1 MNKVAHEQGSHM
13 KSSSQSS
20 LLTQQR
26 FLPYFITQFLG
37 AFNDNIFKNV
47 LLLFVAFASVD
58 TLPISSNLFINLAAG
73 LFILPFFLFSA
84 LAGVL
89 ADKYEKSWFIRKV
102 KLLEILIMSLGA
114 IGFIYESYGILLLL
128 LFLMGTQSAFFG
140 PVKYA
145 LLPQQLEPKEL
156 VSGNALV
163 ETGTFLAI
171 LIGTLGAGLIA
182 SHESAKIVAAVCIVL
197 FAVMGYGASCFI
209 PNAPSN
215 APDMK
220 IKWRPIALTRQ
231 TLKIA
236 KKDRP
241 TFQALMAISWF
252 WFLGAAYLTQFP
264 NFTKIHLNGTES
276 AVAFLL
282 ALFSVG
288 IAIGSLAC
296 DKLSNHRIEIGIVPM
311 GSFGISLFGLLMA
324 LAVPENLPQFESF
337 NQFVGHS
344 ELWPL
349 FAYLL
354 LLGISGGIFIVPLY
368 ALMQFRAEPNERAQV
383 IAGLN
388 IYNSLFMVGSAV
400 LGIVCLSLL
409 ELNIVE
415 LFILLAAMNTL
426 VVLYLVYQVPIY
438 AFRFFTWVVT
448 HTMYRVKHKNLH
460 HLPEKGGALIIC
472 NHVSYMDALLLS
484 AVCPRLIRFVMEEDY
499 AKLPPIR
506 RFLKRAGVIPI
517 SATNRRSIRNAF
529 NEVEQALHD
538 GHIVCIFPEG
548 RLTSDGE
555 IGEFMRGMELII
567 KRSPVPV
574 IPMALKG
581 LWGSYFSRF
590 KGRACKGLPTR
601 FWTKLEIEA
610 GDAIDPKQAS
620 CEVLRQKVI
629 EIRGDFR

>member
-1 MNKVAHEQGSHM
+1 MNND
-13 KSSSQSS
+13 SQSS
-20 LLTQQR
+20 LLAQKR

-102 KLLEILIMSLGA
+102 KLLEVVIMSLGA
-114 IGFIYESYGILLLL
+114 IGFIYESYAILLLL

-145 LLPQQLEPKEL
+145 LLPQQLESKEL

-171 LIGTLGAGLIA
+171 LIGTLGAGIIA
-182 SHESAKIVAAVCIVL
+182 SEENSKLIAAVCIVT
-197 FAVMGYGASCFI
+197 FAVLGYLASHFI
-209 PNAPSN
+209 PEAPSN
-215 APDMK
+215 APNLK
-220 IKWRPIALTRQ
+220 VKWQPITLTRQ
-231 TLKIA
+231 TLAIA

-252 WFLGAAYLTQFP
+252 WFLGATYLTQFP
-264 NFTKIHLNGTES
+264 NFTKVYLNGTES

-311 GSFGISLFGLLMA
+311 GSLGISFFGFLMA
-324 LAVPENLPQFESF
+324 VSIPDALPEFDSF
-337 NQFVGHS
+337 KSFVSYS

-349 FAYLL
+349 FSYLL
-354 LLGISGGIFIVPLY
+354 LLGMSGGIFIVPLY
-368 ALMQFRAEPNERAQV
+368 SLMQFRAKPNERAQV

-388 IYNSLFMVGSAV
+388 IYNSLFMVGSAI
-400 LGIVCLSLL
+400 LGIVILSVLDL
-409 ELNIVE
+409 SIPQ
-415 LFILLAAMNTL
+415 LFVLLAVGNTL
-426 VVLYLVYQVPIY
+426 VMLYLFCQVPIY

-460 HLPEKGGALIIC
+460 HLPEKGGALIVC

-499 AKLPPIR
+499 TQLPPIR

-529 NEVEQALHD
+529 KEVERALHE

-548 RLTSDGE
+548 KLTSDGE
-555 IGEFMRGMELII
+555 VAEFMRGMELII
-567 KRSPVPV
+567 KRSPVSV

-581 LWGSYFSRF
+581 LWGSYFSRY

-610 GDAIDPKQAS
+610 GKPILPKDTS
-620 CEVLRQKVI
+620 CETLRQSVA
-629 EIRGDFR
+629 ELRGLLR

>member
-1 MNKVAHEQGSHM
+1 MNN
-13 KSSSQSS
+13 SSQSS
-20 LLTQQR
+20 LLTQKR

-102 KLLEILIMSLGA
+102 KLLEVVIMSLGA

-145 LLPQQLEPKEL
+145 LLPQQLKTKEL

-171 LIGTLGAGLIA
+171 LIGTLGAGIIA
-182 SHESAKIVAAVCIVL
+182 SEESAKLVAAICIVS
-197 FAVMGYGASCFI
+197 FAVLGYVSSCFI
-209 PNAPSN
+209 PEAPSN
-215 APDMK
+215 APDLK
-220 IKWRPIALTRQ
+220 VKWQPIKLTKA
-231 TLKIA
+231 TLAIA

-241 TFQALMAISWF
+241 TFQALMSISWF
-252 WFLGAAYLTQFP
+252 WFLGATYLTQFP
-264 NFTKIHLNGTES
+264 NFTKLHLNGTES
-276 AVAFLL
+276 SVAFLL

-311 GSFGISLFGLLMA
+311 GSLGISIFGLLMA
-324 LAVPENLPQFESF
+324 TSIPESLPEFSSF
-337 NQFVGHS
+337 QQFVTYS

-368 ALMQFRAEPNERAQV
+368 SLMQLRAKPDERAQV

-400 LGIVCLSLL
+400 MGIVCLSVL
-409 ELNIVE
+409 ELSIPQ
-415 LFILLAAMNTL
+415 LFILLALLNTF
-426 VVLYLVYQVPIY
+426 VMLYLFYQVPIY

-460 HLPEKGGALIIC
+460 NLPENGGALIVC

-499 AKLPPIR
+499 AKLPPLR

-517 SATNRRSIRNAF
+517 SSTNRRSIRNAF
-529 NEVEQALHD
+529 NEVEQALHE

-548 RLTSDGE
+548 KLTSDGE
-555 IGEFMRGMELII
+555 VAEFMRGMELII
-567 KRSPVPV
+567 RRSPVPV

-581 LWGSYFSRF
+581 LWGSYFSRY

-610 GDAIDPKQAS
+610 GEPISPADAS
-620 CEVLRQKVI
+620 CETLRQAVADL
-629 EIRGDFR
+629 RGSQR

>member
-1 MNKVAHEQGSHM
+1 MNND
-13 KSSSQSS
+13 SQSS
-20 LLTQQR
+20 LLTQKR

-102 KLLEILIMSLGA
+102 KLLEVVIMSLGA
-114 IGFIYESYGILLLL
+114 IGFIYESYAILLLL

-145 LLPQQLEPKEL
+145 LLPQQLESKEL

-171 LIGTLGAGLIA
+171 LIGTLGAGIIA
-182 SHESAKIVAAVCIVL
+182 SEENSKLIAAVCIVT
-197 FAVMGYGASCFI
+197 FAVLGYLASYFI
-209 PNAPSN
+209 PEAPSN
-215 APDMK
+215 APDLK
-220 IKWRPIALTRQ
+220 VKWQPITLTRQ
-231 TLKIA
+231 TLAIA

-252 WFLGAAYLTQFP
+252 WFLGATYLTQFP
-264 NFTKIHLNGTES
+264 NFTKVYLNGTES

-311 GSFGISLFGLLMA
+311 GSLGISIFGFLMA
-324 LAVPENLPQFESF
+324 VSIPDALPDFDSF
-337 NQFVGHS
+337 KSFVSYS

-354 LLGISGGIFIVPLY
+354 LLGMSGGIFIVPLY
-368 ALMQFRAEPNERAQV
+368 SLMQFRAKPTERAQV

-400 LGIVCLSLL
+400 LGIVFLSVLQL
-409 ELNIVE
+409 SIPQ
-415 LFILLAAMNTL
+415 LFALLAVFNTL
-426 VVLYLVYQVPIY
+426 VMFALFYQVPIY

-460 HLPEKGGALIIC
+460 NLPEKGGALIVC

-499 AKLPPIR
+499 AKLPPLR

-517 SATNRRSIRNAF
+517 SATNRSSIRNAF
-529 NEVEQALHD
+529 KEVERALHE

-548 RLTSDGE
+548 KLTSDGE
-555 IGEFMRGMELII
+555 VAEFMRGMELII
-567 KRSPVPV
+567 RRSPVPV

-590 KGRACKGLPTR
+590 KGSACKGLPNR
-601 FWTKLEIEA
+601 FWTKIEIEA
-610 GDAIDPKQAS
+610 GRPILPKDTS
-620 CEVLRQKVI
+620 CETLRQSVAKL
-629 EIRGDFR
+629 RGPLR

>member
-1 MNKVAHEQGSHM
+1 MNND
-13 KSSSQSS
+13 SQSS
-20 LLTQQR
+20 LLTQKR

-102 KLLEILIMSLGA
+102 KLLEVVIMSLGA
-114 IGFIYESYGILLLL
+114 IGFIYESYAILLLL

-145 LLPQQLEPKEL
+145 LLPQQLESKEL

-171 LIGTLGAGLIA
+171 LIGTLGAGIIA
-182 SHESAKIVAAVCIVL
+182 SEENSKLIAAVCIVT
-197 FAVMGYGASCFI
+197 FAVLGYLASYFI
-209 PNAPSN
+209 PEAPSN
-215 APDMK
+215 APDLK
-220 IKWRPIALTRQ
+220 VKWQPITLTRQ
-231 TLKIA
+231 TLAIA

-252 WFLGAAYLTQFP
+252 WFLGATYLTQFP
-264 NFTKIHLNGTES
+264 NFTKVYLNGTES

-311 GSFGISLFGLLMA
+311 GSLGISIFGFLMA
-324 LAVPENLPQFESF
+324 VSIPEALPDFDSF
-337 NQFVGHS
+337 KSFVSYS

-354 LLGISGGIFIVPLY
+354 LLGMSGGIFIVPLY
-368 ALMQFRAEPNERAQV
+368 SLMQFRAKPTERAQV

-400 LGIVCLSLL
+400 LGIVFLSVLQL
-409 ELNIVE
+409 SIPQ
-415 LFILLAAMNTL
+415 LFALLAVFNTL
-426 VVLYLVYQVPIY
+426 VMFALFYQVPIY

-460 HLPEKGGALIIC
+460 NLPEKGGALIVC

-499 AKLPPIR
+499 AKLPPLR

-517 SATNRRSIRNAF
+517 SATNRSSIRNAF
-529 NEVEQALHD
+529 KEVERALHE

-548 RLTSDGE
+548 KLTSDGE
-555 IGEFMRGMELII
+555 VAEFMRGMELII
-567 KRSPVPV
+567 RRSPVPV

-590 KGRACKGLPTR
+590 KGSACKGLPNR
-601 FWTKLEIEA
+601 FWTKIEIEA
-610 GDAIDPKQAS
+610 GRPILPKDTS
-620 CEVLRQKVI
+620 CETLRQSVAKL
-629 EIRGDFR
+629 RGPLR

>member
-1 MNKVAHEQGSHM
+1 MNND
-13 KSSSQSS
+13 SQSS
-20 LLTQQR
+20 LLTQKR

-102 KLLEILIMSLGA
+102 KLLEVVIMSLGA
-114 IGFIYESYGILLLL
+114 IGFIYESYAILLLL

-145 LLPQQLEPKEL
+145 LLPQQLESKEL

-171 LIGTLGAGLIA
+171 LIGTLGAGIIA
-182 SHESAKIVAAVCIVL
+182 SEENSKLIAAVCIVT
-197 FAVMGYGASCFI
+197 FAVLGYLASYFI
-209 PNAPSN
+209 PEAPSN
-215 APDMK
+215 APDLK
-220 IKWRPIALTRQ
+220 VKWQPITLTRQ
-231 TLKIA
+231 TLAIA

-252 WFLGAAYLTQFP
+252 WFLGATYLTQFP
-264 NFTKIHLNGTES
+264 NFTKVYLNGTES

-311 GSFGISLFGLLMA
+311 GSLGISIFGFLMA
-324 LAVPENLPQFESF
+324 VSIPDALPDFDSF
-337 NQFVGHS
+337 KSFVSYS

-354 LLGISGGIFIVPLY
+354 LLGMSGGIFIVPLY
-368 ALMQFRAEPNERAQV
+368 SLMQFRAKPTERAQV

-400 LGIVCLSLL
+400 LGIVFLSVLQL
-409 ELNIVE
+409 SIPQ
-415 LFILLAAMNTL
+415 LFALLAVFNTL
-426 VVLYLVYQVPIY
+426 VMFALFYQVPIY

-460 HLPEKGGALIIC
+460 NLPEKGGALIVC

-499 AKLPPIR
+499 AKLPPLR

-517 SATNRRSIRNAF
+517 SATNRSSIRNAF
-529 NEVEQALHD
+529 KEVERALHE

-548 RLTSDGE
+548 KLTSDGE
-555 IGEFMRGMELII
+555 VAEFMRGMELII
-567 KRSPVPV
+567 RRSPVPV

-590 KGRACKGLPTR
+590 KGSACKGFPNR
-601 FWTKLEIEA
+601 FWTKIEIEA
-610 GDAIDPKQAS
+610 GRPILPKDTS
-620 CEVLRQKVI
+620 CETLRQSVA
-629 EIRGDFR
+629 ELRGPLR